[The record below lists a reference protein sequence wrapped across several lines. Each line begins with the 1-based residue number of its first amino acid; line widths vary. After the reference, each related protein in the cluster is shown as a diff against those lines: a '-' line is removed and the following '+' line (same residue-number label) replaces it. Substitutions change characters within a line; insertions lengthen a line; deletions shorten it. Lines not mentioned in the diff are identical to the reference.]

1 MVTMTTRIMRIDWIH
16 PSCRDLV
23 IEELAQEHDLQSKFL
38 GAMSLQGIK
47 LAISDS
53 GGAIGD
59 RHMPL
64 MNHQGNWDL
73 LKRRC
78 LEVIA
83 SGTQDEMTD
92 LLTVIVS
99 AATNTTDPE
108 RKGHLCR
115 TIASVCEAVR
125 TKWDC
130 NASSLSTEDLTAYC
144 DASILLTPLAS
155 IPKLASSWEFH
166 LDAMKETIEH
176 AENDQILNPRPI
188 RRWVAFTAV
197 VHNNEPRFLRVVG
210 FPWRLTGDIN
220 RLIAVI
226 DSELDLDLADD
237 STDDC
242 SDEAERL
249 ESLKSAIDSLIKL
262 CPWKVEEK
270 DHDGYDPHAISA
282 DLTDLR
288 KQLIKYSRKLGDKAE
303 DLREKAAEL
312 TGPEPDHDDDSQ
324 GRSEDYFDVDGLFSD
339 L

>member
-1 MVTMTTRIMRIDWIH
+1 MRIDWIH

-23 IEELAQEHDLQSKFL
+23 IEELAKEHDLQSKFL
-38 GAMSLQGIK
+38 ESMSLQGIK

-53 GGAIGD
+53 GGAVGD

-64 MNHQGNWDL
+64 MTHQGNWDL

-78 LEVIA
+78 LKVIA
-83 SGTQDEMTD
+83 SGTQEEITD

-99 AATNTTDPE
+99 AATNTTDTE
-108 RKGHLCR
+108 RKSHLGR

-144 DASILLTPLAS
+144 NASILIAPLAP

-166 LDAMKETIEH
+166 LDAMKETIEQ
-176 AENDQILNPRPI
+176 AENGDLLNPRPI
-188 RRWVAFTAV
+188 RKWVAFTAV
-197 VHNNEPRFLRVVG
+197 VHDNEPRFLRVVG
-210 FPWRLTGDIN
+210 FPWRLIGDIN

-226 DSELDLDLADD
+226 DSELALDLASDSADD
-237 STDDC
+237 Y
-242 SDEAERL
+242 SDEARRL
-249 ESLKSAIDSLIKL
+249 ESLKSAIDSLTKL
-262 CPWKVEEK
+262 FPWKGEEK
-270 DHDGYDPHAISA
+270 DHDGYDPNAIYA
-282 DLTDLR
+282 DLTDLGN
-288 KQLIKYSRKLGDKAE
+288 QLIKYSGKLGDKAE
-303 DLREKAAEL
+303 GLREEAAEL